1 MEFSGN
7 FLALS
12 LKWCWRKKKHI
23 YFCFV
28 QRKLNLCF
36 GKFALQV
43 PLVAEKKIIKIGT
56 IFTSTTTS
64 KELVLKH
71 TPPPYLYTFLMA
83 SFLFR
88 MWGIGTD
95 ESEQLQTLAKGC
107 HLMKSEKI
115 LSLLRFLA
123 EIDKHFSVCHRK
135 VTNKASSYLKEKIS
149 ARMTLGALQDY
160 GLNTV
165 DLMRVLGIFND
176 SLNYS
181 CRNEILSWRLCCESQ
196 NGVKD
201 VCLALLG

>member
-1 MEFSGN
+1 M
-7 FLALS
+7 
-12 LKWCWRKKKHI
+12 
-23 YFCFV
+23 
-28 QRKLNLCF
+28 
-36 GKFALQV
+36 

-56 IFTSTTTS
+56 IFTITTTS

-71 TPPPYLYTFLMA
+71 TAPPYLYTFLMA

-95 ESEQLQTLAKGC
+95 ESEQLQTLAKGR
-107 HLMKSEKI
+107 HLMKLEKI

-176 SLNYS
+176 SLNCS

-196 NGVKD
+196 NGVKN